1 MSMDLTGIRNR
12 NEYYTNHYFASIFE
26 ENASDTIKRWREAAQ
41 GTELRTPWALL
52 REAGKRYFLIRGKQ
66 ERRRSAAA
74 HLEAVTGIAR
84 EILEA
89 LGYEAAGARPELAE
103 IPNVGKVPVA
113 LEIRKENG
121 APLLWCILANSLDNV
136 SFDDEEETETT
147 DILSCSPLAADLRED
162 REAPF
167 QEEELLHSPMEE
179 LLGRLLYDLD
189 ESPRWIVLISESQM
203 ALVDRNK
210 WNEKRFLVFDLDTI
224 FGRNEESTLQAMAV
238 LLHSESL
245 CPKDGGCLLDVLDNN
260 SHKHASG
267 VSRDLKYALR
277 QCIEILGNE
286 VVRDMKERQKVQVY
300 NRALAEELTLQCL
313 RYMYRILFMLFIEAK
328 SELGYAPMKAQTYE
342 SGYSFESLRE
352 ICEQAEGDGEIDE
365 DGDFLKTSL
374 DKLFSLIYNGYPT
387 KAVGLTDG
395 EPLQGVF
402 QVDQLKAHIFDPERT
417 ALIEKAHLRNGALL
431 KIINLMSLSRGG
443 KGQRRGRISYSNLGV
458 NQLGA
463 VYEALLSYRGFFA
476 EEDLYEVKRAGD
488 KVDELDVGYFIP
500 LRDLEQYS
508 EDERVRN
515 EDGTLRVHPKGEFIY
530 RLAGREREKSA
541 SYYTPEVLTRC
552 LVKYALKEL
561 LEGKTADEILNL
573 TICEPAMGSAAF
585 LNEAVSQLAEAYLER
600 KQKETGS
607 SISHE
612 QRQQELQKVKMYI
625 ADRNVYGI
633 DLNPTAVE
641 LAEVSLW
648 LNTIYQGG
656 YVPWFR
662 TQIVNGN
669 SLIGAR
675 RQCYTLDQAM
685 AEGPKAWYNS
695 APERVVPGK
704 KRSLIKQQVYHFL
717 LGDPGMCAYTDKVIK
732 ELEPEKIAAI
742 KKWNKAFTKPLND
755 SEADD
760 VLRLCNQIDALW
772 EAHTQLRAE
781 IKEKTTDPLSVWGQE
796 QDKAHQPSTI
806 RDKDRIYENLY
817 LSKGG
822 SNASPY
828 ARLKAV
834 MDYWCA
840 LWFWPIDKAN
850 ELPNRMEFLW
860 DVKMMLGLDVVDT
873 SRDKGRGVGQMS
885 LFDDIE
891 MDSYGRELAERYGKF
906 GAVNLDL
913 LRGTGKDVEPGT
925 MASRLRIANQV
936 AGQQHFFH
944 WELEF
949 SDEFEERGGFD
960 LVVGNPPWILLG
972 WNEQAVIGDTQPQF
986 IIKDLSASETAE
998 VRTDALKDP
1007 KTYSEYLS
1015 EYASMSGQQSFMNA
1029 AQNYALL
1036 KGMKTNLFKCF
1047 LPQAW
1052 EFGGKDGII
1061 AYVHPDGVYDDPK
1074 GGILRAV
1081 LYPKLRRHFQFT
1093 NEYKLF
1099 EGVDHHTSF
1108 SLNVYRNSS
1117 SRTFDT
1123 IGNLF
1128 GTETIEECYDTSIKG
1143 AVPGIKDE
1151 NGNWNLH
1158 GHPDRL
1164 IRVGEREL
1172 KLFAKLFDGNDNWHT
1187 ARLPVLHTSQL
1198 LRALSTFTTHKII
1211 SDTHRCFGS
1220 IMLNETNAQAEKTIV
1235 RKVAFPTT
1243 QNDAIYQGPHIL
1255 NGNPLF
1261 KCSRSICVF
1270 NGDYDVIDLT
1280 SIGENYLPRCNYKPF
1295 CSQEQFRA
1303 KIQRTPWG
1311 NLYTSNYR
1319 VVSREMANQSGERTL
1334 ISAIYPPDVGH
1345 IYTLYGLCFEQ
1356 EKLTPLIAG
1365 LFASLPYDFLFKATG
1380 KGHINNDTTSKLP
1393 IVEEEFFS
1401 SKISHRSLMLNCLT
1415 VFYAPLWK
1423 NCFDSDFCEDGWTKS
1438 NIRLDPARFST
1449 LAPTWT
1455 WETPLRTDY
1464 ERRQALV
1471 EIDVL
1476 TAMALGMTLDQ
1487 LKTIYRIQFPVL
1499 QSYEADTWYDAN
1511 GRIAFTNN
1519 RGLTGV
1525 GYQSSEKKEWERIK
1539 DAPAGKKFYRT
1550 ITDDTQPG
1558 GPVQRTIEYV
1568 APFDR
1573 CDREQDYE
1581 TAWKFFAEKY
1591 GKERQ

>member
-286 VVRDMKERQKVQVY
+286 VVHDMKERQKVQVY

-328 SELGYAPMKAQTYE
+328 SELGYAPMKAQAYE

-387 KAVGLTDG
+387 KAVGPTDG

-500 LRDLEQYS
+500 LRDLEQYN

-561 LEGKTADEILNL
+561 LEGKSADEILNL

-607 SISHE
+607 GISHE

-796 QDKAHQPSTI
+796 QDEAHQPSTI

-840 LWFWPIDKAN
+840 LWFWPIDKAD
-850 ELPNRMEFLW
+850 ELPNRMEFFW

-913 LRGTGKDVEPGT
+913 LRGIGKDVEPGT
-925 MASRLRIANQV
+925 MASRLRIANKV
-936 AGQQHFFH
+936 AEQQHFFH

-949 SDEFEERGGFD
+949 SDVFEERGGFD
-960 LVVGNPPWILLG
+960 LVVGNPPWIKLE
-972 WNEQAVIGDTQPQF
+972 WNEQAVLGDRQPLFAVKKFTATQTTHHRAEEL
-986 IIKDLSASETAE
+986 KDRSTHALYYNEYESVTGQQAFLNSAS
-998 VRTDALKDP
+998 
-1007 KTYSEYLS
+1007 
-1015 EYASMSGQQSFMNA
+1015 
-1029 AQNYALL
+1029 NYRLL
-1036 KGMKTNLFKCF
+1036 KGQQTNLFKCF

-1052 EFGGKDGII
+1052 EYCEKNGIS
-1061 AYVHPDGVYDDPK
+1061 AFVHPDGVYDDPK
-1074 GGILRAV
+1074 GGLLRTA
-1081 LYPKLRRHFQFT
+1081 LYPKLRKHFQFT
-1093 NEYKLF
+1093 NELKLF

-1108 SLNVYRNSS
+1108 SLNIYRNSS
-1117 SRTFDT
+1117 SRSFET
-1123 IGNLF
+1123 IANLF
-1128 GTETIEECYDTSIKG
+1128 DVNTIEECYEGDKTG
-1143 AVPGIKDE
+1143 PVPGIKDD
-1151 NGNWNLH
+1151 NNNWNTQ
-1158 GHPDRL
+1158 GHPDR
-1164 IRVGEREL
+1164 IIHVGDREL
-1172 KLFAKLFDGNDNWHT
+1172 KLFSRLFDGSDEWKQ
-1187 ARLPVLHTSQL
+1187 ARLPVLHAKQL
-1198 LRALSTFTTHKII
+1198 VEVLERFADTEQTLGDLGDTIATNEMWHEVNRQKDGTIRRAVH
-1211 SDTHRCFGS
+1211 
-1220 IMLNETNAQAEKTIV
+1220 
-1235 RKVAFPTT
+1235 FPESVL
-1243 QNDAIYQGPHIL
+1243 DYVFSGPHIG
-1255 NGNPLF
+1255 NANPLF
-1261 KCSRSICVF
+1261 KCSRKKCELNS
-1270 NGDYDVIDLT
+1270 DYDIVDL
-1280 SIGENYLPRCNYKPF
+1280 SFISEDYLQRCNFQPAID
-1295 CSQEQFRA
+1295 SQEYRNRA
-1303 KIQRTPWG
+1303 PVGVSGKKAFDG
-1311 NLYTSNYR
+1311 YR
-1319 VVSREMANQSGERTL
+1319 VVWRSMLNQSGERTML
-1334 ISAIYPPDVGH
+1334 PAITPPHTGH
-1345 IYTLYGLCFEQ
+1345 VDLVFEFVSNNRVNS
-1356 EKLTPLIAG
+1356 IVAG
-1365 LFASLPYDFLFKATG
+1365 TFASLPFDFYIKATG
-1380 KGHINNDTTSKLP
+1380 KAHARLDVIQNMPFLDGAKQTKS
-1393 IVEEEFFS
+1393 IVL
-1401 SKISHRSLMLNCLT
+1401 RALLLNCLT
-1415 VFYAPLWK
+1415 SYY
-1423 NCFDSDFCEDGWTKS
+1423 SDFWGSCFNKEFSFDGWAKQDV
-1438 NIRLDPARFST
+1438 RLQSERFSSLT
-1449 LAPTWT
+1449 DKWT
-1455 WETPLRTDY
+1455 WNTPLRTDY
-1464 ERRQALV
+1464 ERHQALV

-1511 GRIAFTNN
+1511 GRIIFTNN

-1525 GYQSSEKKEWERIK
+1525 GFDRKEWETNVK
-1539 DAPAGKKFYRT
+1539 GAPAGKKFWRT

-1558 GPVQRTIEYV
+1558 GPVKRTIEYV

-1581 TAWKFFAEKY
+1581 TAWKFFEEKY
-1591 GKERQ
+1591 KKERQ

>member
-1 MSMDLTGIRNR
+1 MDLTGIRNR

-26 ENASDTIKRWREAAQ
+26 ENASDTIKRWRDAAQ

-66 ERRRSAAA
+66 ERRRTAAA
-74 HLEAVTGIAR
+74 RLEAVTGIAR

-89 LGYEAAGARPELAE
+89 LGYEAAEARPELAE

-136 SFDDEEETETT
+136 SFDNEEETETT

-179 LLGRLLYDLD
+179 LLSRLLYDLD

-387 KAVGLTDG
+387 KAVGPTDS
-395 EPLQGVF
+395 EPLKGVF

-500 LRDLEQYS
+500 LRDLEQYT

-695 APERVVPGK
+695 APERVLPGK
-704 KRSLIKQQVYHFL
+704 KRSLRNQQVYHFL

-742 KKWNKAFTKPLND
+742 KKWSKAFTKPLND

-796 QDKAHQPSTI
+796 QDEVHQPSTI

-840 LWFWPIDKAN
+840 LWFWPIDKAD

-873 SRDKGRGVGQMS
+873 SKDKGRGVGQMS

-913 LRGTGKDVEPGT
+913 LRGIGKDVQPGT

-949 SDEFEERGGFD
+949 ADVFEERGGFD

-1074 GGILRAV
+1074 GGVLRAV

-1187 ARLPVLHTSQL
+1187 ARLPVLHAQQLVQALGCFANIDSKLGDQGTYVFVSQVW
-1198 LRALSTFTTHKII
+1198 
-1211 SDTHRCFGS
+1211 
-1220 IMLNETNAQAEKTIV
+1220 NETNSQKEGTLN
-1235 RKVAFPTT
+1235 RKVSFPE
-1243 QNDAIYQGPHIL
+1243 QPSCMIYSGPHI
-1255 NGNPLF
+1255 GVANPYI
-1261 KCSRSICVF
+1261 KTPRRICQF
-1270 NGDYDVIDLT
+1270 NGDYDIVDLT
-1280 SIGENYLPRCNYKPF
+1280 EINPEYLQRSNYQPAC
-1295 CSQEQFRA
+1295 
-1303 KIQRTPWG
+1303 TPAE
-1311 NLYTSNYR
+1311 YRKRIPTVSFDTSKYFDHYR
-1319 VVSREMANQSGERTL
+1319 VVWRKMLNQSGERTL
-1334 ISAIYPPDVGH
+1334 ICSIIPPQVG
-1345 IYTLYGLCFEQ
+1345 Q
-1356 EKLTPLIAG
+1356 LITVHGIACKS
-1365 LFASLPYDFLFKATG
+1365 LDFLSNVAASFASLPYDFYVKATG
-1380 KGHINNDTTSKLP
+1380 KSDFLWNTASQTPYLVELSKGAIL
-1393 IVEEEFFS
+1393 
-1401 SKISHRSLMLNCLT
+1401 RALLLNCLT
-1415 VFYAPLWK
+1415 KYYEDLWK
-1423 NCFDSDFCEDGWTKS
+1423 KEWTDDFSNEIWTKVDP
-1438 NIRLDPARFST
+1438 RLKPERFT
-1449 LAPTWT
+1449 ALTCDWT
-1455 WETPLRTDY
+1455 WNTPLRTDY

-1519 RGLTGV
+1519 RGLIGV
-1525 GYQSSEKKEWERIK
+1525 GYQSSEKKEWDRIK